1 MNFLFSVSFFNRQGS
16 IDIFVR
22 FLKGKRTVYIA
33 HINHFAGCIDA
44 IVHRRSVH
52 CQGRDELLPRL
63 ADVALKH
70 YGSYNGNIGKF
81 VQRRVFHT
89 RASAPHTHTHTHA
102 HTDPWTRSK
111 RQIEDKRIR
120 PSIEQDGIYPRINP
134 DMTKFLYGPPYR
146 GSNLSFVEFVCSRR
160 RSLEASSKLYA
171 NRLAIFLD
179 YYMHSRSIVPYLWN
193 TDIRIRYS

>member
-89 RASAPHTHTHTHA
+89 RASAPHTHTHARTHRSLDSIETTDRRQ
-102 HTDPWTRSK
+102 TDPSKYRTGWNLPSNQPRYDEVSLWTT
-111 RQIEDKRIR
+111 I
-120 PSIEQDGIYPRINP
+120 
-134 DMTKFLYGPPYR
+134 
-146 GSNLSFVEFVCSRR
+146 
-160 RSLEASSKLYA
+160 
-171 NRLAIFLD
+171 
-179 YYMHSRSIVPYLWN
+179 
-193 TDIRIRYS
+193 

>member
-33 HINHFAGCIDA
+33 HINHFAGRIDA

-81 VQRRVFHT
+81 VQRTVFYT
-89 RASAPHTHTHTHA
+89 RTHT
-102 HTDPWTRSK
+102 DLWTRSK
-111 RQIEDKRIR
+111 RQIDGIK
-120 PSIEQDGIYPRINP
+120 QDGIYPRINP

-146 GSNLSFVEFVCSRR
+146 GGNLSFVEFVCSRR
-160 RSLEASSKLYA
+160 RHDEASKLRA
-171 NRLAIFLD
+171 NCMQID
-179 YYMHSRSIVPYLWN
+179 SRYF
-193 TDIRIRYS
+193 